1 MLDNIFAHSA
11 HVRGRRLAAVVLL
24 VLALVGLLACEL
36 PMPQPVRPPSEGPR
50 QGGRLIYGLAL
61 VVSGI
66 DPHVDA
72 SSELGIPLTSVY
84 DTLVYQDSDG
94 GFVPGLAERWEVSDD
109 GLAYTFH
116 LRKGVSFHDGT
127 VFDAEAVKFNFDRI
141 ADPETKSRKATSLLG
156 PYERTEVVDDF
167 TVRVRFRQ
175 PHAAYLDAVS
185 QVYLAMVS
193 PAAVQEWGAE
203 YQEHQVG
210 TGPFMFKEYVPRDHL
225 ILERNPDY
233 DWAPEVYRHQGPA
246 YLDSIEF
253 RFFADPASR
262 VLALESGQ
270 AHVMGEMPPQDVA
283 RLLESPEFDIL
294 RVPIPGQPLQ
304 FFVNSDKAPTDDLR
318 VRQALLYAA
327 DRDAITQAIF
337 RETSPVAHGP
347 LGAVTL
353 GYDENVVDMYPHD
366 LTKAAALLEQAGWV
380 DSDDDGLRDKDG
392 RPLSLEMILMG
403 WGYVPEVGQMLQ
415 SQFRQ
420 VGVHL
425 QMQEM
430 AFPAALA
437 AAREGQHHLAPMV
450 FSSSDPGILS
460 STFHS
465 ANADAGFNW
474 AKVRDEELDRLLDS
488 GAQALDEAERLE
500 FYAQAQQRIMYL
512 ALILPVRDY
521 VNLNGI
527 SVEVKGLRYDR
538 SGWFPWLYDVYLTE

>member
-1 MLDNIFAHSA
+1 MLNSVFAHSA
-11 HVRGRRLAAVVLL
+11 HVRERRLAAIIWLVLL
-24 VLALVGLLACEL
+24 LLSLLACQP
-36 PMPQPVRPPSEGPR
+36 PMPQPVRPPAEGPR
-50 QGGRLIYGLAL
+50 QGGRLIYGLTL

-84 DTLVYQDSDG
+84 DTLVYQDSG
-94 GFVPGLAERWEVSDD
+94 GSFVPGLAERWEVSDD
-109 GLAYTFH
+109 GLAYTFY
-116 LRKGVSFHDGT
+116 LRDDVTFHDGT
-127 VFDAEAVKFNFDRI
+127 VFNGETVKFNFDRI
-141 ADPETKSRKATSLLG
+141 VDPETKSRKAASLLG
-156 PYERTEVVDDF
+156 PYEGTEVVDDF
-167 TVRVRFRQ
+167 TVRVRFGQ
-175 PHAAYLDAVS
+175 SHAAFLDAAS

-210 TGPFMFKEYVPRDHL
+210 TGPFMFKEYLPRDHL

-233 DWAPEVYRHQGPA
+233 GWAPEVYRHQGPA

-304 FFVNSDKAPTDDLR
+304 FFVNTDKPPTDDLR

-337 RETSPVAHGP
+337 RATSPAAYGP
-347 LGAVTL
+347 LGAS
-353 GYDENVVDMYPHD
+353 VVDMYPHD
-366 LTKAAALLEQAGWV
+366 LTKAAALLEEAGWV

-420 VGVHL
+420 VGVDLH
-425 QMQEM
+425 MQEM

-437 AAREGQHHLAPMV
+437 AAREGKHHLAPMV

-465 ANADAGFNW
+465 LTGPKCGTRSWIVCSTPAHRPW
-474 AKVRDEELDRLLDS
+474 MR
-488 GAQALDEAERLE
+488 
-500 FYAQAQQRIMYL
+500 
-512 ALILPVRDY
+512 P
-521 VNLNGI
+521 NGW
-527 SVEVKGLRYDR
+527 SSTLRR
-538 SGWFPWLYDVYLTE
+538 SGVSWTWR